1 MQLLR
6 RAAVFIVV
14 LAFRIDAHAATV
26 VVTPDNL
33 GSWQRGP
40 LLSPC
45 SPFPGDLEFV
55 NGPAIPPLGT
65 GSLEIGINPTSPLV
79 VFFSRVLDDVP
90 VGDITALRYS
100 TYVAF
105 SSPPGNAPR
114 LLLTIE
120 TNEPSAPFEQ
130 LVFTPPPASVITG
143 GWQSWDALAG
153 TWTALFAFPTPPP
166 TTLAAYVAAH
176 PAARITQQ
184 QGGLAIVAGCNGAQ
198 SVSAVDAVG
207 VGVSGAPTLFDFELV
222 APAAVPALETW
233 ALMALLSALVLAG
246 AHRARSLL

>member
-1 MQLLR
+1 MQLFR
-6 RAAVFIVV
+6 RAALLVV

-55 NGPAIPPLGT
+55 AGPSTPPLGA
-65 GSLEIGINPTSPLV
+65 GSLQIGIGPTSPLV
-79 VFFSRVLDDVP
+79 SFLSRALDDAP
-90 VGDITALRYS
+90 VGDITAVRYS
-100 TYVAF
+100 TYVV
-105 SSPPGNAPR
+105 SSTPAGAAPR
-114 LLLTIE
+114 LLLSIE
-120 TNEPSAPFEQ
+120 TQEPSAPFEQ
-130 LVFTPPPASVITG
+130 LVFTPPPASVVTG
-143 GWQSWDALAG
+143 AWQSWDAVAG

-184 QGGLAIVAGCNGAQ
+184 QGGLAILAGCNGAQ
-198 SVSAVDAVG
+198 SLSNVDAVE
-207 VGVSGAPTLFDFELV
+207 VAVSGAATLFDFELV
-222 APAAVPALETW
+222 APATVPIPALGTW
-233 ALMALLSALVLAG
+233 AMLALLSALILAG
-246 AHRARSLL
+246 AHRAH

>member
-6 RAAVFIVV
+6 RVAVLVV
-14 LAFRIDAHAATV
+14 LAFRIDAHAAIV

-45 SPFPGDLEFV
+45 SLFPGDLEFV
-55 NGPAIPPLGT
+55 SGPATPPLGT
-65 GSLEIGINPTSPLV
+65 GSLQIGIGPSSPLV
-79 VFFSRVLDDVP
+79 TFFSRVLDNVP

-100 TYVAF
+100 TYVA
-105 SSPPGNAPR
+105 SATPPGSAPR
-114 LLLTIE
+114 LVLSIE
-120 TNEPSAPFEQ
+120 TQEPSAPYEQ

-143 GWQSWDALAG
+143 AWQSWDALAG

-176 PAARITQQ
+176 PAARITQL
-184 QGGLAIVAGCNGAQ
+184 QGGLTIVAGCNGAQ
-198 SVSAVDAVG
+198 SLSNVDAVG
-207 VGVSGAPTLFDFELV
+207 VAVSGAATLFDFELV
-222 APAAVPALETW
+222 AQATVPTLGIW
-233 ALMALLSALVLAG
+233 AMIALLSALILAG
-246 AHRARSLL
+246 VHRASTPL